1 MKNTIPR
8 LVIFLLCLV
17 PCQQTS
23 AGSPVFSDLGLISRT
38 VSQTIGTTIGSAL
51 NVLDCVGS
59 QIHQIIPLDPEKLAI
74 VQVSTQRGTRLAQP
88 ICEDIDTKSAQF
100 IEMLQQVP
108 SVVDG
113 LILTKAER
121 SVIAIT
127 NLERT
132 RRGAKP
138 LMPDRNLMESAR
150 KHAAWMSVS
159 GVFRHGNAR
168 AAENIAM
175 GQRSSN
181 SAMKSWMNSSGHR
194 SNLLASGHGRIGV
207 GAYQSAGGQMY
218 WCQQFVR

>member
-1 MKNTIPR
+1 MKNTILR
-8 LVIFLLCLV
+8 LMIFVLFLV
-17 PCQQTS
+17 PCQQSS
-23 AGSPVFSDLGLISRT
+23 AHSPILADLGLISRT

-51 NVLDCVGS
+51 DVLDCVGS
-59 QIHQIIPLDPEKLAI
+59 QIQQIIPLDPEKMA
-74 VQVSTQRGTRLAQP
+74 VVHVSTQRGARPAQP
-88 ICEDIDTKSAQF
+88 ICEDIDTKSAPF

-127 NLERT
+127 NLERA
-132 RRGAKP
+132 RRGVKP
-138 LMPDRNLMESAR
+138 LMPDRNLMLSAR

-159 GVFRHGNAR
+159 GIFRHGNAR

-175 GQRSSN
+175 GQRSSS
-181 SAMKSWMNSSGHR
+181 SAMRSWMNSSGHR
-194 SNLLASGHGRIGV
+194 SNLLASGHGHIGV
-207 GAYQSAGGQMY
+207 GAYQSLGGQMY